1 MEPFRIAPFRVAY
14 VPGVMPGKW
23 ERVWRERRRRPLEL
37 ARVEVVDQERAIRER
52 EVDMALVRGEVDRDA
67 MHLIPL
73 YREVPVVVVPVEH
86 PVSAYDEIEVAE
98 LVGELDVLAEFPDIT
113 VKQAIET
120 VAAGTGIVIVPMSL
134 ARLHQR
140 KDVVHRP
147 VLGVEESPVGLAWL
161 RDPPLEQSD
170 EDVQAFIG
178 IVRGR
183 TPRSSRG

>member
-1 MEPFRIAPFRVAY
+1 MAY

-23 ERVWRERRRRPLEL
+23 ERLWKERRRRPLEL
-37 ARVEVVDQERAIRER
+37 VRVEVADQATAIRDGL
-52 EVDMALVRGEVDRDA
+52 VDMALVRGDVDRDA

-73 YREVPVVVVPVEH
+73 YREIPVVVVPVEH
-86 PVSAYDEIEVAE
+86 PVAAYDEIDVAE
-98 LVGELDVLAEFPDIT
+98 LADELDVLAEFPEIT
-113 VKQAIET
+113 VRQAVET

-134 ARLHQR
+134 ARLHHR
-140 KDVVHRP
+140 KDVIHRP

-161 RDPPLEQSD
+161 RQPSHAERDD

-183 TPRSSRG
+183 SARSSRS